1 MYFLAQILSS
11 KVRAEMFRLL
21 FGLSDQPLHMR
32 ELARRSG
39 FAIGTIQTEM
49 KKLASLD
56 LVERRQDGNRVYF
69 RANKNHP
76 LYSDIQQL
84 VFKTSGLVDMLQQ
97 ALGDQDAIQ
106 VAFLFGSAATGKL
119 AAESDV
125 DLMVLGGI
133 GLRKLL
139 SLLAGISD
147 RTGRE
152 INPIVMSAAEFR
164 TRVADKEHFIGA
176 VLEGPKYFI
185 KGSADDLAAMG

>member
-1 MYFLAQILSS
+1 
-11 KVRAEMFRLL
+11 MFRLL

-49 KKLASLD
+49 KKLTSLD
-56 LVERRQDGNRVYF
+56 LVERSQDGNRVYF

-76 LYSDIQQL
+76 LYNDIQQL

-106 VAFLFGSAATGKL
+106 IAFLFGSAATGKL
-119 AAESDV
+119 TAKSDV

-152 INPIVMSAAEFR
+152 INPMVMSTTEFR
-164 TRVADKEHFIGA
+164 MRVADKQHFIMA

-185 KGSADDLAAMG
+185 KGSADDISAMG

>member
-1 MYFLAQILSS
+1 MNLLAQILSS

-32 ELARRSG
+32 ELARRSS

-49 KKLASLD
+49 KKLDTLD

-76 LYSDIQQL
+76 LYNDIQQL

-97 ALGDQDAIQ
+97 ALGDADAIQ

-133 GLRKLL
+133 GLRNLL

-164 TRVADKEHFIGA
+164 TRVADKEHFIVA

-185 KGSADDLAAMG
+185 KGSADDIRAMG

>member
-1 MYFLAQILSS
+1 
-11 KVRAEMFRLL
+11 
-21 FGLSDQPLHMR
+21 
-32 ELARRSG
+32 
-39 FAIGTIQTEM
+39 
-49 KKLASLD
+49 
-56 LVERRQDGNRVYF
+56 
-69 RANKNHP
+69 
-76 LYSDIQQL
+76 
-84 VFKTSGLVDMLQQ
+84 MLQQ

-147 RTGRE
+147 HTGRE

-185 KGSADDLAAMG
+185 KGSADDIRSMG